1 VLTDDGAATTHDRTA
16 PRDPSFGI
24 RRWASW
30 ALAAIIFNVVAF
42 ATLVTFRVGLLSD
55 VAGFVQPV
63 TIGGLAWSLQ
73 LALPR
78 PVGLRA
84 IFITMLGLAAAVL
97 LLLGHVAGRV
107 LPGMALASLAGL
119 VATGAWLVA
128 FGGSRPRLP
137 APLARRAIVGGLGYL
152 LIAATI
158 LLASQTQVALL
169 VVAFSFAVSVLGFL
183 FGLIDLDRLTA
194 SPSH

>member
-1 VLTDDGAATTHDRTA
+1 VQEDDEVAATRHRTA
-16 PRDPSFGI
+16 GGDPSFGI

-73 LALPR
+73 LTLPR
-78 PVGLRA
+78 PVGPRA
-84 IFITMLGLAAAVL
+84 VFITTLGLTAAAFL
-97 LLLGHVAGRV
+97 LVGHVAAKI
-107 LPGMALASLAGL
+107 LPSMALASLAGL
-119 VATGAWLVA
+119 VATGAWLVS
-128 FGGSRPRLP
+128 FGVSRPRLP
-137 APLARRAIVGGLGYL
+137 APLARRAIVGGVGYL

-158 LLASQTQVALL
+158 LSSQTQVAFL
-169 VVAFSFAVSVLGFL
+169 VVAFAFAVSVLGFL
-183 FGLIDLDRLTA
+183 FGLIDLDRLTT
-194 SPSH
+194 SPGH

>member
-1 VLTDDGAATTHDRTA
+1 VQKDDDGSATRDRSA
-16 PRDPSFGI
+16 RRDPSFGI

-30 ALAAIIFNVVAF
+30 ALAGIIFNVVAF
-42 ATLVTFRVGLLSD
+42 ATLVTFRVGILGD
-55 VAGFVQPV
+55 VAGFVQPI
-63 TIGGLAWSLQ
+63 TIAGLAWSLR
-73 LALPR
+73 LALPQ
-78 PVGLRA
+78 PVGRRA
-84 IFITMLGLAAAVL
+84 VFITILGLVAAAL
-97 LLLGHVAGRV
+97 LVIGHAGARV

-128 FGGSRPRLP
+128 FGASRPRLP
-137 APLARRAIVGGLGYL
+137 SPLARRAMVGGLGYL

-158 LLASQTQVALL
+158 VLASQTQVALL
-169 VVAFSFAVSVLGFL
+169 VVAFAFAVSVLGFL